1 MGNVIYAGSTKIL
14 NNNQNN
20 SFSNTVL
27 FDSGTIVFDANDNYT
42 WKINKEI
49 ITNSNYDNVQ
59 PIFFEGYKKPKT
71 ETGWYKDYYN
81 GFKIPLTLEVLKSYS
96 EITITTIYTPRS
108 QNSYLFLSNQQG
120 LEQPSEFCVEVA
132 MNTSYSDKQHYSVQT
147 LRNLGPDLY
156 LSKNEISDDPSTL
169 DKCQV
174 IDNIYEEKVG
184 YIDNSSNKSWLYNL
198 SQTSDN
204 TDLYIKA
211 YQSSTNYNLT
221 NPNLYSYPI
230 GAYYRELRIIIS
242 GR

>member
-1 MGNVIYAGSTKIL
+1 MGNAIYTGSTKTL

-42 WKINKEI
+42 WKTNKGI

-59 PIFFEGYKKPKT
+59 PIFFEGYKKPST
-71 ETGWYKDYYN
+71 TTGWYKDYYN

-96 EITITTIYTPRS
+96 EITITAIYTPRS

-132 MNTSYSDKQHYSVQT
+132 MNNSSSDKQYYSIQT
-147 LRNLGPDLY
+147 LKNLGSNLY
-156 LSKNEISDDPSTL
+156 LSKNEISEYTNSL
-169 DKCQV
+169 SKCQT
-174 IDNIYEEKVG
+174 IDNIYEVNVSA
-184 YIDNSSNKSWLYNL
+184 IDDSSNNTWLYNL
-198 SQTSDN
+198 SQASDN

-211 YQSSTNYNLT
+211 YASSSSKLT

-230 GAYYRELRIIIS
+230 GAYYKELRIIIS